1 MCNSKLLDRQFVWH
15 PFTQMQDWMEDDVLI
30 IESGSGVMLRDTE
43 GREYI
48 DGVSSLWCNVHGHQH
63 PRLNQAIRDQLD
75 KVAHS
80 TLLGLGSETAAQL
93 AARLIEIVP
102 EGLTRVFY
110 SDSGA
115 TACEIAIKM
124 AFQYWQQCSPPR
136 PEKTKYV
143 ALPNAYHGDT
153 LGAVSVGGV
162 ELFHKV
168 FRPLLFEAMR
178 PPSPYDP
185 PPVGVT
191 PDEHLRKCVD
201 GLDAI
206 FSKSGHEI
214 AAMILEP
221 LVQGAAGMLM
231 SPPGY
236 LKAVRKLCARHDILM
251 IVDEV
256 ATGFGRTGKMF
267 ACEHEGITPDLI
279 TIGKGLTGGYLPV
292 AATVATEKVF
302 SAFLGE
308 HSDYRTFFHGHTF
321 TGNALGCAV
330 GLASLDVFEE
340 EKVLE
345 NLQPRIGLL
354 GRRLH
359 EDFKRHP
366 NVAETRQC
374 GFMGAVDLV
383 KSREP
388 YEEFP
393 GDEQVG
399 MKVCVAARNHG
410 ILIRPLRNTLV
421 IMPPLSISE
430 EELNRLLDGIL
441 AAMADVLG

>member
-1 MCNSKLLDRQFVWH
+1 
-15 PFTQMQDWMEDDVLI
+15 
-30 IESGSGVMLRDTE
+30 
-43 GREYI
+43 
-48 DGVSSLWCNVHGHQH
+48 
-63 PRLNQAIRDQLD
+63 
-75 KVAHS
+75 
-80 TLLGLGSETAAQL
+80 
-93 AARLIEIVP
+93 
-102 EGLTRVFY
+102 
-110 SDSGA
+110 
-115 TACEIAIKM
+115 
-124 AFQYWQQCSPPR
+124 
-136 PEKTKYV
+136 
-143 ALPNAYHGDT
+143 
-153 LGAVSVGGV
+153 
-162 ELFHKV
+162 
-168 FRPLLFEAMR
+168 
-178 PPSPYDP
+178 
-185 PPVGVT
+185 
-191 PDEHLRKCVD
+191 
-201 GLDAI
+201 
-206 FSKSGHEI
+206 
-214 AAMILEP
+214 
-221 LVQGAAGMLM
+221 
-231 SPPGY
+231 
-236 LKAVRKLCARHDILM
+236 
-251 IVDEV
+251 
-256 ATGFGRTGKMF
+256 
-267 ACEHEGITPDLI
+267 
-279 TIGKGLTGGYLPV
+279 
-292 AATVATEKVF
+292 VATEKVF

>member
-1 MCNSKLLDRQFVWH
+1 MPNSTQLDKQYVWH
-15 PFTQMQDWMEDDVLI
+15 PFTQMQDWMQNDVLV
-30 IESGSGVMLRDTE
+30 IESGHGVMLRDTE

-63 PRLNQAIRDQLD
+63 PRLNQAIRDQAA
-75 KVAHS
+75 KIAHS
-80 TLLGLGSETAAQL
+80 TLLGLGSEPAAKL
-93 AARLIEIVP
+93 AARLVEILP
-102 EGLTRVFY
+102 EGLTHVFY

-115 TACEIAIKM
+115 TACEVAIKM
-124 AFQYWQQCSPPR
+124 AFQYWQQCSPPH
-136 PEKTKYV
+136 PSKTKYV

-162 ELFHKV
+162 ELFHKI
-168 FRPLLFEAMR
+168 FRPLLFEALR
-178 PPSPYDP
+178 APSPY
-185 PPVGVT
+185 VT
-191 PDEHLRKCVD
+191 PPAGVSPGEHLKKCVD

-206 FSKSGHEI
+206 FRENGHEI

-231 SPPGY
+231 APPGY
-236 LKAVRKLCARHDILM
+236 LKAVRELCTRYDILM

-267 ACEHEGITPDLI
+267 ACEHEGITPDLLAL
-279 TIGKGLTGGYLPV
+279 GKGLTGGYLPV
-292 AATVATEKVF
+292 AATVANDKVF

-308 HSDYRTFFHGHTF
+308 YSDFRTFFHGHTF

-345 NLQPRIGLL
+345 NLRPKMSLL
-354 GRRLH
+354 GRRLQ
-359 EDFKRHP
+359 EEFKPHP
-366 NVAETRQC
+366 NVAEIRQC
-374 GFMGAVDLV
+374 GFIGAVDLV
-383 KSREP
+383 KGREP
-388 YEEFP
+388 REEFP
-393 GDEQVG
+393 SDRQMG

-430 EELNRLLDGIL
+430 DELHRLLDGIL
-441 AAMADVLG
+441 VAMADTLR